1 MFYDNKKSIDD
12 LAHLNKKIQI
22 LEQENNALKKKNDQ
36 LCIENE
42 GYKNIIRMFDLRDN
56 LAENLS
62 PPYPFSLSKNVDDL
76 EKIKIT
82 NNTKKTWSFV
92 I

>member
-1 MFYDNKKSIDD
+1 MFHDNKKSIDY
-12 LAHLNKKIQI
+12 LAQLNKKIEM

-36 LCIENE
+36 LHMENV
-42 GYKNIIRMFDLRDN
+42 GYKNIIRMFDFRDN

-62 PPYPFSLSKNVDDL
+62 PPYPFNLSENVNDL
-76 EKIKIT
+76 EEIKIT
-82 NNTKKTWSFV
+82 NNKKKTWTFV